1 MGSSKYELTFACL
14 YALEPRVIEL
24 GVAGI
29 STFLEPST
37 AGSATTQLAGFLVSA
52 TLGTHAT
59 DCCYD
64 GLNRH

>member
-37 AGSATTQLAGFLVSA
+37 AGSATAGLVGFLDGA
-52 TLGTHAT
+52 TLTASHRA
-59 DCCYD
+59 DCI
-64 GLNRH
+64 